1 MRPEA
6 WARCKVHA
14 GLHRDSWTLR
24 SLVGL
29 GLCWLGQVAKTKPGG
44 KVGCP
49 PHVRSRR
56 PGMAEPSHRA
66 PQLLACLHL
75 AKVSTLACLRR
86 CACKGCPR
94 DPTRPGL
101 PALAAAGG
109 GWPGCQAQASPSG
122 ARGVGREAPKNPA
135 HLPLCISG
143 RPGCSRPVATVA
155 TMPQHEVHVRPG
167 LQGDKASR
175 NQPPAR
181 RGTRGHRCNQ
191 PNPAP
196 TRQPSLRLH
205 PGHHIC
211 KH

>member
-109 GWPGCQAQASPSG
+109 GWPGCQVQASPSG
-122 ARGVGREAPKNPA
+122 ARGPGLDDRPRGGPSRRRQGVAKTFVAQVLWPAVG
-135 HLPLCISG
+135 LPLPARPRDSWTGGPKESG
-143 RPGCSRPVATVA
+143 PPAPV
-155 TMPQHEVHVRPG
+155 HIRSPG
-167 LQGDKASR
+167 L
-175 NQPPAR
+175 
-181 RGTRGHRCNQ
+181 
-191 PNPAP
+191 
-196 TRQPSLRLH
+196 
-205 PGHHIC
+205 
-211 KH
+211 